1 MLEESAYR
9 ADLVDRFGNV
19 KSLGL
24 DLPGSVAIMQV
35 DDTDAV
41 SATRRATS
49 QVRRFFTL
57 KPEDGLS
64 LDDATLMMAPPG
76 LPPPATA
83 ATAAAPPLEKPLN
96 QEQWVEAFPLDN
108 PPSEEWASA
117 ITQSSSVPDW
127 LPTMVANYATL
138 RHLWYQCAYVP
149 SGCQEEE
156 LLSMGVSEIEHIK
169 ALKEWVSA
177 LEGVPGALLPTP
189 AATPTPVAAAPA
201 GWPHPTSPKEVHWP
215 LHMIQLQT
223 PKHPLTD
230 GEYTIAST
238 QVLVRHGPFH
248 TKGSKKAILF
258 IAGSCGYSTKF
269 TQYMSK
275 GEEWPVAWE
284 QWNDCILIAVPQ
296 TGGTQAGNGNHAPAW
311 RAAMPLYLE
320 EVVAWLQQLGIWF
333 YLVCFSRGAAW
344 GAELLRRCPNHIVG
358 ALLCAGYHTDQNKHE
373 QVEAAR
379 ALLRSN
385 VPVIIVH
392 SLQDEFSNPDKN
404 PEYWN
409 LLLRAQLGQGP
420 NDRNANL
427 VVQTIKVG
435 GHEQLIPYCEGIGMM
450 RNQLM
455 KTSFVQCHSYLLTE
469 LAAKVG
475 AVETG
480 WNTNR
485 ACLNHMLPAGT
496 VGATL
501 F

>member
-24 DLPGSVAIMQV
+24 DLPGSVATMQV

-138 RHLWYQCAYVP
+138 RHLWYQCADVP

-177 LEGVPGALLPTP
+177 HNAHKGGPG
-189 AATPTPVAAAPA
+189 PVAAAPA

-269 TQYMSK
+269 TQYMSE
-275 GEEWPVAWE
+275 GGEWPVAWE
-284 QWNDCILIAVPQ
+284 QWSDCIVIAVPQ
-296 TGGTQAGNGNHAPAW
+296 TGGKQAGNGNNAPAW

-333 YLVCFSRGAAW
+333 YLVCFSRGASW

-379 ALLRSN
+379 ALLRPE
-385 VPVIIVH
+385 VPVVIVH
-392 SLQDEFSNPDKN
+392 TLTDLSSNPELQ
-404 PEYWN
+404 PSYWDT
-409 LLLRAQLGQGP
+409 LLSAPLGNEPGT
-420 NDRNANL
+420 RNANL
-427 VVQTIKVG
+427 IMETFQTGTHGDFLAYSEGVG
-435 GHEQLIPYCEGIGMM
+435 QMNVD
-450 RNQLM
+450 RD
-455 KTSFVQCHSYLLTE
+455 TSFQLRHWYLLSFLQE
-469 LAAKVG
+469 AA
-475 AVETG
+475 T
-480 WNTNR
+480 R
-485 ACLNHMLPAGT
+485 
-496 VGATL
+496 
-501 F
+501 